1 MASVKVAVLV
11 TLDSKAAEGR
21 FFCASQ
27 KHAGAEPWVVD
38 LSCRPHEEAGADV
51 SGREVAERAGR
62 AWEALLEMDRG
73 QAADV
78 MTAGGIFLLR
88 EAVVEKKDVFGVIGI
103 GGANGSSMA
112 CGIMRAL
119 PPLFPKVM
127 VSAVAATGAV
137 QWYVGASDIV
147 MFPSIGDLS
156 LNRITGAV
164 MENAARAVSAMAE
177 GWAGRP
183 ADQKSPPL
191 VGVSSF
197 GGTMGCVG
205 RVESRLWEAG
215 YETILFH
222 ASGPGGRALE
232 SLAGLGELAGVVD
245 ITTSELTD
253 VLVDGVYSAGEAR
266 LTSAGERGLPQVVV
280 PGALDHAN
288 FLVGDVPER
297 YAAREFFQYNAQ
309 NMLMRTN
316 AEEYEALGRMFA
328 ERLNRAAGPVAV
340 LIPKKGFSEH
350 TKRATHDL
358 GGREIGRWDQPGTDA
373 AFVRSLRAYLKKGKM
388 EELDLHINDPAFAD
402 ACADAFLE
410 MAHARNT
417 G

>member
-1 MASVKVAVLV
+1 M
-11 TLDSKAAEGR
+11 
-21 FFCASQ
+21 
-27 KHAGAEPWVVD
+27 
-38 LSCRPHEEAGADV
+38 
-51 SGREVAERAGR
+51 
-62 AWEALLEMDRG
+62 
-73 QAADV
+73 
-78 MTAGGIFLLR
+78 R

-119 PPLFPKVM
+119 PLLFPKVM

-137 QWYVGASDIV
+137 QWYVGSSDIV

-156 LNRITGAV
+156 LNRITEAV

-177 GWAGRP
+177 GWAERP
-183 ADQKSPPL
+183 ADRKRAPL
-191 VGVSSF
+191 VGISSF

-205 RVESRLWEAG
+205 RVESRLQEAG

-232 SLAGLGELAGVVD
+232 ALAGLGELAGVVD

-253 VLVDGVYSAGEAR
+253 VLVDGVYSAGEGR
-266 LTSAGERGLPQVVV
+266 LTAAGERGLPQVVV

-288 FLVGDVPER
+288 FWMGDVPER
-297 YAAREFFQYNAQ
+297 FRDREFFQYNAQ

-316 AEEYEALGRMFA
+316 AEEYEALGLMFA

-350 TKRATHDL
+350 TRRATYDL
-358 GGREIGRWDQPGTDA
+358 QGREIGRWDQPETDA
-373 AFVRSLRAYLKKGKM
+373 AFARSLRTHLKKGKM
-388 EELDLHINDPAFAD
+388 DELDFHINDPAFAD
-402 ACADAFLE
+402 ACVGAFLE
-410 MAHARNT
+410 MMHARNT